1 MTTKSNGAKTL
12 FGLSIA
18 LLLGGCS
25 LAPTYHA
32 PAVALKADQW
42 QDSLWKPAQ
51 AGDALPRQSWW
62 QVYNDPVLDALQAKI
77 DQSSPT
83 LAIALARFDQANAY
97 ANGVQSGL
105 FPNVDSGANASNNRQ
120 SDNRPLRGSNQPNVY
135 KANTIGLGARYEL
148 DFWGRVRNLVQ
159 AGQAEAQASAA
170 DVETVRLSLHAQLA
184 DYYLNLRGTDA
195 KITLLNTT
203 IAAYQRALEL
213 TQRRHAGG
221 VASGLDVARAQTQFS
236 SVKAQ
241 LADIASKRAVLEHA
255 IASLIGEPAMQF
267 QLAVASEQLS
277 VPEIPTAIP
286 STLLQRRPDISAA
299 ERRTAAANATIG
311 VARAAYFPD
320 FTLGAAVGYQNTGKG
335 ELLSSPN
342 SFWSLGP
349 SVVFNL
355 FDAGKRD
362 ADVARAKAAFEA
374 SSAQYRATVL
384 TAFQQVDDALSELH
398 YAQRG
403 EIEQAA
409 AVKSAQTTLNL
420 SLNRYRE
427 GAVNY
432 LDVVTAQAVA
442 LSAQTYALDLHT
454 QQLRYSV
461 ELIRALGGGWQADQA
476 PTTPNSTF
484 AQK

>member
-1 MTTKSNGAKTL
+1 M
-12 FGLSIA
+12 
-18 LLLGGCS
+18 
-25 LAPTYHA
+25 
-32 PAVALKADQW
+32 
-42 QDSLWKPAQ
+42 
-51 AGDALPRQSWW
+51 
-62 QVYNDPVLDALQAKI
+62 
-77 DQSSPT
+77 
-83 LAIALARFDQANAY
+83 
-97 ANGVQSGL
+97 
-105 FPNVDSGANASNNRQ
+105 
-120 SDNRPLRGSNQPNVY
+120 
-135 KANTIGLGARYEL
+135 
-148 DFWGRVRNLVQ
+148 
-159 AGQAEAQASAA
+159 
-170 DVETVRLSLHAQLA
+170 HAQLA